1 MLLAVLL
8 FIMAGLNLLVVLVIA
23 EFLHCEAFLM
33 LPMLSSAGYVS
44 QSLYYLENNAPLR
57 ALQSTGRRAGLLRP
71 TRMATENQRC
81 VHAFGRDSTVLI
93 AGASRGLGLEFV
105 RQILTKG
112 SYVLA
117 TYRGQKPPKEL
128 SDLMASSSGR
138 LQLIECDVAS
148 SESIRA
154 AAESMKGR

>member
-1 MLLAVLL
+1 MAVSK
-8 FIMAGLNLLVVLVIA
+8 ATHLLVMLVSA
-23 EFLHCEAFLM
+23 VFLSCEAFLS
-33 LPMLSSAGYVS
+33 LPILSSTVFVS
-44 QSLYYLENNAPLR
+44 QSRYSLGHNARLR
-57 ALQSTGRRAGLLRP
+57 GISLQSTGRRAGSFLS
-71 TRMATENQRC
+71 TRMVTEDQRR
-81 VHAFGRDSTVLI
+81 VHAFGRDSTVLV

-105 RQILTKG
+105 RQLLAKG

-117 TYRGQKPPKEL
+117 TYRGEQPPQVL

-138 LQLIECDVAS
+138 LQLIKCDVAS